1 MIEVKC
7 PKCRERLAGY
17 LVPFEKALACR
28 YWNKEENEGA
38 VILAKG
44 TTIKLVK
51 PWRQQ
56 KRDVFGKKQKRAA
69 RWLAKHD
76 IRIATTHHYRNDYCV
91 AVNNH
96 DNNSADSACLCDIPE
111 DVYELGG
118 PGAQA
123 HIDEDR
129 VPLLEIHLE
138 EEKKAREK
146 AEAEA
151 EDLAIARR
159 IDKQLARFEKLGI
172 KARRST
178 GFPGMR
184 TRSISMDPDEIERVL
199 LTLER
204 YVEMMNEKKAAEA
217 EGEAEADTTTH

>member
-7 PKCRERLAGY
+7 PKCRERLGGF
-17 LVPFEKALACR
+17 LVPFEQALACR
-28 YWNKEENEGA
+28 YWNKEDNEGA

-51 PWRQQ
+51 PWRQV
-56 KRDVFGKKQKRAA
+56 KRDVLGNKNKRAS
-69 RWLAKHD
+69 RWLVKHD
-76 IRIATTHHYRNDYCV
+76 VRLSTTHHYRNDYCLGV
-91 AVNNH
+91 LNR
-96 DNNSADSACLCDIPE
+96 DNNSAVEACLCDIPE

-118 PGAQA
+118 PGAEA
-123 HIDEDR
+123 HIQEDR

-138 EEKKAREK
+138 EEQKARKK

-151 EDLAIARR
+151 EDLALARR
-159 IDKQLARFEKLGI
+159 IDKQLARFEKLGL
-172 KARRST
+172 KARRSSS
-178 GFPGMR
+178 FPGMR
-184 TRSISMDPDEIERVL
+184 GSSISMDPDEIERVL

-204 YVEMMNEKKAAEA
+204 YVEMMDEKKAAEA